1 MIERL
6 CADALVAAE
15 GEIESRIVD
24 QLSDETQ
31 EQLDALLTEM
41 IDGKVSRFIWLRQFE
56 VGSNSADA
64 SRLLDRL
71 EHLQGLK
78 VPPSLLDGI
87 PPNQITR
94 LRRQGERYFADG
106 LRDIGSDRRL
116 AILAVCAIKWHA
128 AIADA
133 VVETHDRIV
142 GKT

>member
-1 MIERL
+1 MR
-6 CADALVAAE
+6 
-15 GEIESRIVD
+15 
-24 QLSDETQ
+24 

-41 IDGKVSRFIWLRQFE
+41 VDRKVSRFIWLRQFK

-71 EHLQGLK
+71 EHLQALK
-78 VPPSLLDGI
+78 VLPSLLDDI

-94 LRRQGERYFADG
+94 LRPQGERYFADG

-116 AILAVCAIKWHA
+116 AILAVCAIEWQA

-133 VVETHDRIV
+133 VGETYDRIV

>member
-1 MIERL
+1 M
-6 CADALVAAE
+6 
-15 GEIESRIVD
+15 
-24 QLSDETQ
+24 
-31 EQLDALLTEM
+31 
-41 IDGKVSRFIWLRQFE
+41 
-56 VGSNSADA
+56 GSNSADA

-87 PPNQITR
+87 PPNQIAR

-106 LRDIGSDRRL
+106 LRDIGSDRRI
-116 AILAVCAIKWHA
+116 AILAVCASEWHA

-142 GKT
+142 GKTWRDAKKICDARVADAKSALHDTLHSFKNSGRGSPGSKG